1 MRYAH
6 VRNVK
11 SLFTNI
17 PKQHNMLKIS
27 LLFKKFTNF
36 TGNNSR
42 FLRIKNANFS
52 RYCFY
57 INTNIYWDF
66 QICVSVL
73 LRNKTWFNRDLN
85 CGSLIYIFSF
95 RFSESNFL
103 MNLRRQFCVRKIFS
117 RRQLRT
123 QVFVGFAVF
132 SVYVQ
137 NYYFENA

>member
-6 VRNVK
+6 VRFVK

-17 PKQHNMLKIS
+17 PKQHNILKIS

-52 RYCFY
+52 RYGFY
-57 INTNIYWDF
+57 MNTNIYWDF
-66 QICVSVL
+66 QICISAP

-123 QVFVGFAVF
+123 QVFVGFSVF